1 MELRPLGNSGIYLT
15 ILGLGGHE
23 YLPDG
28 RPRGFA
34 QDGRL
39 ATTPGYIFEGF
50 GGSTRKQVL
59 SAAYELG
66 INFFDVTQDS
76 EKDALGRNL
85 VEVPPPHDI
94 FVQTRPEGMVYHY
107 DENNRKMADYDL
119 LRKEVD
125 RILTLLRMDHID
137 FLNVAFMQ
145 SAIDH
150 DSAYLDKLGG
160 NIEQLKRKGL
170 IRFATADTFSGEETY
185 LRQIESGLFDAIF
198 INLNYGDSA
207 PIERVLPA
215 ARDHGMGVIARE
227 AFLKGE
233 LFAIAQEAEIDDYD
247 SLASA
252 ALKWVLN
259 RPEVSCVVTG
269 AATPAQLRNS
279 AAAAERPRLTECE
292 QELLETVFETDRYRA
307 FSAKKR
313 AAFVGEERR

>member
-1 MELRPLGNSGIYLT
+1 MERRPLGNSGIDLT
-15 ILGLGGHE
+15 VLGLGGHE

-34 QDGRL
+34 EDGRL

-50 GGSTRKQVL
+50 GGAARKRVL
-59 SAAYELG
+59 SAAYEHG
-66 INFFDVTQDS
+66 INFLDVTQDS
-76 EKDALGRNL
+76 EKEALGRNL

-145 SAIDH
+145 SALDA
-150 DSAYLDKLGG
+150 DPDYLD
-160 NIEQLKRKGL
+160 NIERNIERLKRERL
-170 IRFATADTFSGEETY
+170 IRFATADTFSGESTY

-198 INLNYGDSA
+198 INLNFADSA
-207 PIERVLPA
+207 PTERVLPE
-215 ARDHGMGVIARE
+215 ARRNGIGVLARE

-233 LFAIAQEAEIDDYD
+233 LFAIAEEAGVDDFD
-247 SLASA
+247 LAAAA

-259 RPEVSCVVTG
+259 LPEVTSVIVG
-269 AATPAQLRNS
+269 AATPDQLDTSVRTADNRTPS
-279 AAAAERPRLTECE
+279 AAEHDTIARLRTTERFRAYRERK
-292 QELLETVFETDRYRA
+292 DRA
-307 FSAKKR
+307 FR
-313 AAFVGEERR
+313 G